1 MAGQRL
7 GWSWGIK
14 SVYAPPLAGAD
25 NTGWRVESGDTDLL
39 VNKTNAVVDFYIL
52 YFVVFYTS
60 QVGCCIIVSGR
71 DMSLFIVPQLRLCVS
86 SESESICPAPL
97 RPPLVSETV
106 ELCPALYTVT
116 V

>member
-1 MAGQRL
+1 M
-7 GWSWGIK
+7 
-14 SVYAPPLAGAD
+14 
-25 NTGWRVESGDTDLL
+25 ESGDTDLL
-39 VNKTNAVVDFYIL
+39 VNKTNALVDFYISPCATFAGL
-52 YFVVFYTS
+52 QVV
-60 QVGCCIIVSGR
+60 VSGR